1 MLFPGFCPGR
11 AEPFLERIAKR
22 MQLKEREKIKLYE
35 TISERTRVIFKKFQ
49 MPDKGELS
57 KLKSKIKNLSEEI
70 KKVKKIVHMKRLK
83 RENFTLKT
91 ITALLIVFSAEV
103 FLSSST
109 IATYRIPIPSFLN
122 NNSSFVKT
130 ESRDTMNKK
139 IIRSI
144 IKSSTET
151 NLDPYLITCIIE
163 IESSFRVHA
172 ISKKG
177 AVGLMQ
183 VKPSV
188 ANSIAEE
195 IIGTENFNLHNPEDN
210 ITLGTYYLAKLI
222 EHFGDLETALLAYNL
237 GPTRVVE
244 SLKSKEKLPER
255 YLKKIK
261 GCYSKFIY
269 TQ

>member
-1 MLFPGFCPGR
+1 
-11 AEPFLERIAKR
+11 
-22 MQLKEREKIKLYE
+22 MQLEAWKKLKLNGV
-35 TISERTRVIFKKFQ
+35 ISERARVVLKKLQ
-49 MPDKGELS
+49 LPDKGDIR
-57 KLKSKIKNLSEEI
+57 KLKRKLKDISEEI
-70 KKVKKIVHMKRLK
+70 KEVKKNIVMKKIK
-83 RENFTLKT
+83 RGNFTLKI
-91 ITALLIVFSAEV
+91 ITALFILFSAEV

-109 IATYRIPIPSFLN
+109 IAIYRTPFQSFLN
-122 NNSSFVKT
+122 KDFSLVNTKY
-130 ESRDTMNKK
+130 RDTMNKK

-172 ISKKG
+172 VSKKG

-195 IIGTENFNLHNPEDN
+195 MMGDGNFDLLNPEDN
-210 ITLGTYYLAKLI
+210 IELGTYYLAKLI
-222 EHFGDLETALLAYNL
+222 KHFGDLETALLAYNL
-237 GPTRVVE
+237 GPTRVAE
-244 SLKSKEKLPER
+244 SLKSRKKLPER

>member
-1 MLFPGFCPGR
+1 
-11 AEPFLERIAKR
+11 
-22 MQLKEREKIKLYE
+22 MQLKEQVRTKFQE
-35 TISERTRVIFKKFQ
+35 TIAERTRVILKKLQ
-49 MPDKGELS
+49 LPDKDEVNL
-57 KLKSKIKNLSEEI
+57 LKRKIKNISEEI
-70 KKVKKIVHMKRLK
+70 KEVKKIINMKKYKGKNL
-83 RENFTLKT
+83 TLKT
-91 ITALLIVFSAEV
+91 ITALFVFFSAEV
-103 FLSSST
+103 FLSSTT
-109 IATYRIPIPSFLN
+109 IATYRTPLQSILN
-122 NNSSFVKT
+122 NNSTLIKT
-130 ESRDTMNKK
+130 ESKDTMNKK

-151 NLDPYLITCIIE
+151 NLDPYLVTCIIE
-163 IESSFRVHA
+163 VESSFRINA
-172 ISKKG
+172 ISRKG

-188 ANSIAEE
+188 ASSIAEE
-195 IIGTENFNLHNPEDN
+195 IMFDGNFDLLSPEDN
-210 ITLGTYYLAKLI
+210 IRLGTYYLSKLI

-261 GCYSKFIY
+261 GCYSKFTY

>member
-1 MLFPGFCPGR
+1 
-11 AEPFLERIAKR
+11 
-22 MQLKEREKIKLYE
+22 MQLESWKRLKLNE
-35 TISERTRVIFKKFQ
+35 VISERVRIVFKKLK

-57 KLKSKIKNLSEEI
+57 KLKRQVKGISEKIKE
-70 KKVKKIVHMKRLK
+70 VKKILGMKKIKRRNFALK
-83 RENFTLKT
+83 I
-91 ITALLIVFSAEV
+91 ITVFFILFSAEV
-103 FLSSST
+103 FLSPST
-109 IATYRIPIPSFLN
+109 IAIYRTPPQSFLDKDFSLVN
-122 NNSSFVKT
+122 A

-163 IESSFRVHA
+163 VESSFRVHA
-172 ISKKG
+172 VSKKG

-195 IIGTENFNLHNPEDN
+195 IIGDGNFDLLNPEDN

-222 EHFGDLETALLAYNL
+222 EYFGDLETALLAYNL

-244 SLKSKEKLPER
+244 SLKSREKLPER